1 MAFRSI
7 NAGTI
12 RAGDSVGNALRI
24 CGARQLVTLLDAGNY
39 ITGLPKA
46 EQLLELTH
54 PA

>member
-1 MAFRSI
+1 MRALFGPGIRS
-7 NAGTI
+7 ATH
-12 RAGDSVGNALRI
+12 
-24 CGARQLVTLLDAGNY
+24 CGALPNGRQLVTLLDAGKY